1 MPRRIPS
8 KFFIKLRKSTT
19 SIVSIKD
26 FSDILN
32 PIVVVNGEISK
43 FKQEHE
49 QNYQHPF
56 EASTFKSSIMP
67 LSSRD
72 NFQRF
77 PYSDVYF
84 LKIGLIVFGCGLLL
98 SSLIGILI
106 MFIRKRKHNP
116 LVQSASVTSTTSD
129 STIATIH
136 QRNPHRQDS
145 IQSLQ
150 QEMVEMQEIPLGKS
164 PSRMTHI
171 ISNVNQGFNCKA

>member
-84 LKIGLIVFGCGLLL
+84 LKIGNLEDLQDLKYVDHYLRR
-98 SSLIGILI
+98 
-106 MFIRKRKHNP
+106 RKNSMR
-116 LVQSASVTSTTSD
+116 
-129 STIATIH
+129 
-136 QRNPHRQDS
+136 
-145 IQSLQ
+145 
-150 QEMVEMQEIPLGKS
+150 
-164 PSRMTHI
+164 
-171 ISNVNQGFNCKA
+171 F